1 MADLY
6 EGREEE
12 FNRLVKDYG
21 LKFIALYNY
30 IRDMDADNV
39 EEAKKYLEFC
49 KKTGAKIM
57 NIQAPARD
65 GKPSEEHL
73 LKLSGILDEIGRMA
87 QDYGVALCLHPHF
100 QMTVEQEDEI
110 DFVAEHTNPE
120 YVKFCFDTARFPRA
134 RRN

>member
-1 MADLY
+1 MEIGYTVWEWGLETENDLKTALNDLKELGYHNFENFIGMADLY

-73 LKLSGILDEIGRMA
+73 LK
-87 QDYGVALCLHPHF
+87 
-100 QMTVEQEDEI
+100 
-110 DFVAEHTNPE
+110 
-120 YVKFCFDTARFPRA
+120 
-134 RRN
+134 